1 MQLREIHIDSFG
13 ILRDR
18 HAKGLSSGIN
28 VIHGPNE
35 FGKTT
40 LLNFIRRILFG
51 FPDRRFKGNPYR
63 VHGGA
68 AHFGRLV
75 CQLADG
81 KTVIIS
87 RREGIDGG
95 PLKILM
101 DNTELSDQKELN
113 RILDGVGGA
122 FYQNVYAIDLD
133 VLGKKESLEED
144 EVKSHIYG
152 AGLGL
157 GNISL
162 KDIRDE
168 FTGRAEEFFKPAG
181 RNQKIPEL
189 HREILTLEQE
199 IRQIK
204 TDLSKYDALVNQ
216 RDKLTDTVVLLN
228 SQIRTLEKEQRKLEN
243 QRNLFPEFVA
253 LVCAE
258 KRLSELEVL
267 PLFTEGAPSELEKLK
282 SKITILDGQIEEETG
297 EVRKLQSER
306 DNLVYDE
313 IIIEKEAAITSLQ
326 RNSEKYISASNDI
339 GGVKQERDRLKER
352 TRERIQKLGQGWA
365 EDSVRI
371 FNLSL
376 LQEDKIRLT
385 RDKLGDANRTIDGAK
400 NKLELHRDRKRQES
414 SKRFAAPALLK
425 YAIYSMAAL
434 GLISA
439 VLGFNANQ
447 TWLAVLST
455 TVSVIGVGFI
465 IFMLFSKTSSL
476 PDSLEHLYEEELS
489 KAEKDFDELNNEWSN
504 FLESINLDRDSSP
517 DAADQA
523 VVEIKGIKNDLE
535 SLDREQRRIQEMHTA
550 IKSVEELHNNVAT
563 SFPKSKVS
571 DDVATNIE
579 IFNQIL
585 KEAKEA
591 ETKKKGIEGQIRR
604 LTTKVGGIKEKKRQA
619 EEELQRY
626 ISSTG
631 AKDEDD
637 FKIKCGI
644 FNETEEQ
651 KGIIKRSGEI
661 IQKTIGMGEHFDS
674 FIQSVSS
681 TTPDE
686 IVSKLSEI
694 EPQLQ
699 ELERKR
705 AYADQEIGE
714 KRNEIN
720 RLSSNED
727 LLEKQSELEFKK
739 QRLRDYATDWVIPEI
754 ALFVRD
760 KAICQNE
767 TIRQPEVIKAAKDIF
782 TNITNQAYSMIIKS
796 AETNEIKIQ
805 DAMGRGKSIP
815 EMSRGTKEQLY
826 FAMRLGLIKDYEAK
840 KEPMPIVMDDILVNF
855 DDDRGPFAIKE
866 LAKFA
871 RDRQVVVLTCHKN
884 ALDLYKSLGAKEITF
899 D

>member
-1 MQLREIHIDSFG
+1 MQLREIHIESFG
-13 ILRDR
+13 TLRDR
-18 HAKGLSSGIN
+18 HAIGLSSGIN

-40 LLNFIRRILFG
+40 LLNFVRRILFG

-63 VHGGA
+63 VSGGA
-68 AHFGRLV
+68 AHCGRLV
-75 CQLADG
+75 CKLANG

-101 DNTELSDQKELN
+101 DNTELFDQKELN
-113 RILDGVGGA
+113 RILDGIGGG

-133 VLGKKESLEED
+133 VLDKKESLEED

-168 FTGRAEEFFKPAG
+168 FTNRAEEFFKPAG
-181 RNQKIPEL
+181 RNQRIPEL
-189 HREILTLEQE
+189 YREILALEQD

-204 TDLSKYDALVNQ
+204 TDLSKYDALVND
-216 RDKLTDTVVLLN
+216 RDKLMDTVVLLN
-228 SQIRTLEKEQRKLEN
+228 SQIRTLEREQRKLEN
-243 QRNLFPEFVA
+243 QRNLFPEFVT
-253 LVCAE
+253 LVRAE

-267 PLFTEGAPSELEKLK
+267 PLFTEGAPSELERWK
-282 SKITILDGQIEEETG
+282 SQITALDGQIEEETR
-297 EVRKLQSER
+297 ELRKLQSER
-306 DNLVYDE
+306 DNLLVNQ
-313 IIIEKEAAITSLQ
+313 IIIEKEADITSLQ
-326 RNSEKYISASNDI
+326 RNSEKYISAFNDV
-339 GGVKQERDRLKER
+339 GGIEQERDRLRKR
-352 TRERIQKLGQGWA
+352 TRERIQKLGQGWT
-365 EDSVRI
+365 EESVKT
-371 FNLSL
+371 FNLIL
-376 LQEDKIRLT
+376 LQEDKIHLT
-385 RDKLGDANRTIDGAK
+385 RDELSDANRIIDSAK
-400 NKLELHRDRKRQES
+400 NKLELYRDRKRQES
-414 SKRFAAPALLK
+414 SKTFAAPALLK
-425 YAIYSMAAL
+425 YAIYSMAVLAL
-434 GLISA
+434 IGA

-447 TWLAVLST
+447 TWLAALST
-455 TVSVIGVGFI
+455 TVFVIGLGFI
-465 IFMLFSKTSSL
+465 LFMLFSKTSSL
-476 PDSLEHLYEEELS
+476 PDSLEHLYEEELF
-489 KAEKDFDELNNEWSN
+489 KAEKDFSELKNEWSK
-504 FLESINLDRDSSP
+504 FLESINLDRDLSP

-523 VVEIKGIKNDLE
+523 LAEIKGIKNDLE
-535 SLDREQRRIQEMHTA
+535 LLDREEKRIQEMHIA
-550 IKSVEELHNNVAT
+550 IKSVEKLHNNVAT

-571 DDVATNIE
+571 NDVATNIA

-585 KEAKEA
+585 NEAKET
-591 ETKKKGIEGQIRR
+591 ETKKKGIEVQIRR
-604 LTTKVGGIKEKKRQA
+604 FNTRIGGTKEKKRQA
-619 EEELQRY
+619 EAELQRY
-626 ISSTG
+626 VSSVG
-631 AKDEDD
+631 AKGEDD
-637 FKIKCGI
+637 FRIKCGI
-644 FNETEEQ
+644 FNETQEQ
-651 KGIIKRSGEI
+651 KGIIKRSKEI
-661 IQKTIGMGEHFDS
+661 IQKTIGMDERYDN

-686 IVSKLSEI
+686 IGSKLKEI
-694 EPQLQ
+694 ESQMQ

-705 AYADQEIGE
+705 ADADQEIGE

-720 RLSSNED
+720 RLSSNDD

-760 KAICQNE
+760 KAIMQNE
-767 TIRQPEVIKAAKDIF
+767 TIRQPDVIKAAKDIF
-782 TNITNQAYSMIIKS
+782 TNITNHAYSMIIKS

-805 DAMGRGKSIP
+805 DAMGGGKSIP

-826 FAMRLGLIKDYEAK
+826 FAMRLGLIKDYEVK

-866 LAKFA
+866 LATFA
-871 RDRQVVVLTCHKN
+871 RDRQVIVLTCHKN
-884 ALDLYKSLGAKEITF
+884 AIELYKSLGAKEVTL